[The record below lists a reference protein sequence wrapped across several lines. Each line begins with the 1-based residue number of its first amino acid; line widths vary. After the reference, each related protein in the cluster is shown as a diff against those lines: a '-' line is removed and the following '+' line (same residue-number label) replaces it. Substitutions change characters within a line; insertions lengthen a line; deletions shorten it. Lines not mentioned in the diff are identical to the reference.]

1 MCVLLQ
7 VEPEWRLEHF
17 FIVDQQR
24 QAMDY
29 DKKNEVR
36 PLTSPAIMTGD
47 VDYYTADIRSGQKA
61 AAIMMMLN
69 DWVGEEAFK
78 KAINMYLTNNQ

>member
-1 MCVLLQ
+1 LRAPALQ
-7 VEPEWRLEHF
+7 LEPEWRLEHF

-24 QAMDY
+24 PALDN
-29 DKKNEVR
+29 DKNQIR
-36 PLTSPAIMTGD
+36 PLSAPAIVPGDADYHTGD
-47 VDYYTADIRSGQKA
+47 GLSAQKA

-78 KAINMYLTNNQ
+78 KSINMYLARNQ